1 MSKPI
6 DIGAG
11 YDRLAEA
18 MDAEGIFQIRR
29 HPKIL
34 MFTVQLQDGRIG
46 GGRTIRA
53 AIESAQKD
61 TLCNSQVA
69 A

>member
-1 MSKPI
+1 MTKSI

-18 MDAEGIFQIRR
+18 MDAEGIFQIRHHKYLR
-29 HPKIL
+29 N
-34 MFTVQLQDGRIG
+34 FTVEMVNGQIG
-46 GGRTIRA
+46 GGKTVREAVEDA
-53 AIESAQKD
+53 ASCPFYRSE
-61 TLCNSQVA
+61 A

>member
-6 DIGAG
+6 DVGAG

-18 MDAEGIFQIRR
+18 MEAEGIFQIRR
-29 HPKIL
+29 HQRLNI
-34 MFTVQLQDGRIG
+34 FTVEMVDGRIG
-46 GGRTIRA
+46 AGRTIRE
-53 AIESAQKD
+53 AISKSVAD
-61 TLCNSQVA
+61 VPRGVA